1 MRIEVLEY
9 FLEIA
14 ECRSF
19 SQASSNL
26 FISQQGLSKA
36 MRALESEL
44 GVVPVSYTHLDVYKR
59 QLLEDHQ
66 RYVRAIAVA
75 ESLRTVQRLSLIHI

>member
-36 MRALESEL
+36 MRAL
-44 GVVPVSYTHLDVYKR
+44 
-59 QLLEDHQ
+59 
-66 RYVRAIAVA
+66 
-75 ESLRTVQRLSLIHI
+75 